1 MGSVELLSQVAFCNP
16 EDIPTYDEELVF
28 LVMNEILEHYSKIK
42 NLIKI
47 ATLTEKLPLTQKAK
61 VDLTKFCHR
70 SILTSYKIHIESIL
84 RKKQLLLVYHD
95 SRLNLLRYLKWNN
108 ISPTNEN
115 ATSFSEKE
123 YLKKLDG
130 IINIYKREVGLDLYK
145 SYVPLEDPVVRV
157 LTIEDL
163 GEITFSSIGIIRLKK
178 DSLHLLLRDDVE
190 PFIQSGKLILF

>member
-1 MGSVELLSQVAFCNP
+1 MG
-16 EDIPTYDEELVF
+16 ELVF

-47 ATLTEKLPLTQKAK
+47 ATLTEKPPLTQKAK

-145 SYVPLEDPVVRV
+145 SYVL
-157 LTIEDL
+157 LAS
-163 GEITFSSIGIIRLKK
+163 TFRRSSC
-178 DSLHLLLRDDVE
+178 
-190 PFIQSGKLILF
+190 QSTHN

>member
-1 MGSVELLSQVAFCNP
+1 
-16 EDIPTYDEELVF
+16 
-28 LVMNEILEHYSKIK
+28 MNEILEHYSKIK

-47 ATLTEKLPLTQKAK
+47 ATLTEKPPFTQKAK
-61 VDLTKFCHR
+61 VDFTKFCHR

-157 LTIEDL
+157 LTTEDL